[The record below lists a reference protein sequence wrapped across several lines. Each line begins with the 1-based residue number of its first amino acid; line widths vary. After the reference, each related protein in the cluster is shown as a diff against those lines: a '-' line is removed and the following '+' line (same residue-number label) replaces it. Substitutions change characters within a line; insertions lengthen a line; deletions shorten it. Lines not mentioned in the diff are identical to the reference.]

1 MSYATERD
9 SIRSAF
15 EDGMDL
21 LFKTM
26 FTESVLLY
34 PLDTENTT
42 TNVYQETEKKVYL
55 APYYLTAKVVMS
67 REQGEEEVQTIQQ
80 TVAITV
86 PNKQLNDL
94 HIPHETDADL
104 EYLQQCAVKYKGYL
118 FLVDKVVPKTHVADT
133 FLFYEF
139 QCTTRDKDKTE
150 YVLPEEDEGGETVE
164 PET

>member
-26 FTESVLLY
+26 FTGSVLLY
-34 PLDTENTT
+34 PLSTEDTT
-42 TNVYQETEKKVYL
+42 TNVYEETEKKVYL
-55 APYYLTAKVVMS
+55 APYYLTAKVVMA
-67 REQGEEEVQTIQQ
+67 REQGEEVVQTIQQ
-80 TVAITV
+80 TVTITV
-86 PNKQLNDL
+86 PNKQLNEL
-94 HIPHETDADL
+94 QIPHETDADL

-139 QCTTRDKDKTE
+139 QCTTRNKDRTQ
-150 YVLPEEDEGGETVE
+150 YVLPDESEGDTDGS
-164 PET
+164 